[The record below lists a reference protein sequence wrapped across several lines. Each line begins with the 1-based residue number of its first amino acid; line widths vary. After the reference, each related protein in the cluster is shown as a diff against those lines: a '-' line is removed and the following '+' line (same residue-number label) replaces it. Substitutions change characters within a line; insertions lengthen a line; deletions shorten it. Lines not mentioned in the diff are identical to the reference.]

1 MAEALSP
8 EAIDRD
14 AIAGSWEEVV
24 DRAGALLLKVGAIWP
39 SYVEAMK
46 DMIRLYGPYV
56 VVAPG
61 AALLHAGPEMG
72 AKRLAMSLVVLRK
85 PVPFGH
91 KFHDPVRL
99 ALAFSSIDQKTHVQA
114 VGEAMRLLSE
124 TDRLGSILEASS
136 EEEILE
142 NVKCQKSH

>member
-1 MAEALSP
+1 L
-8 EAIDRD
+8 
-14 AIAGSWEEVV
+14 
-24 DRAGALLLKVGAIWP
+24 
-39 SYVEAMK
+39 
-46 DMIRLYGPYV
+46 IRYYV

-99 ALAFSSIDQKTHVQA
+99 ALAFSSIDHKTHVQA
-114 VGEAMRLLSE
+114 VGEAMKLLRE
-124 TDRLGSILEASS
+124 EDGLKSILGASS
-136 EEEILE
+136 DEEILE
-142 NVKCQKSH
+142 KVRCVVGGR